1 MTGNEKFSVENL
13 KEKTAS
19 GGVYTGLSQLLIS
32 VITFGSTPILTRLL
46 TPDDFGVVAM
56 VAAVMGFAQ
65 LFSDA
70 GFSAA
75 TIQRKEVSSQQVSNL
90 FWIAC
95 VLGGILCLFVIFTS
109 PILALLYG
117 DPRVTGIAMAW
128 SLSFLVSALS
138 IQPLAILRRD
148 MKFGTVAT
156 IDVLFVTVAS
166 LTAIAIAWLTNSY
179 YALVFGP
186 LAGSLTKALLAF
198 GTSRFIPMRP
208 RRNADTRQLVRF
220 GANLTGFHA
229 LHYFSRNADNILI
242 GKFVGSAPLGIYS
255 KAYALMMLPLR
266 QLNLPLTAVAVPALS
281 RLQDDPGKYRAAYMS
296 IVEKLIICATPICLV
311 CVFFS
316 ESVVSVLLGPKWPAA
331 APILAI
337 LAING
342 LTQPVVNSA
351 GWLFISQ
358 DRTKDLLRWG
368 LMSAPVIVAS
378 FVVGLPFGP
387 QGVAISYTCTFAV
400 ITPLLLAY
408 VAQKGPVQFSQFVCL
423 GKVAFRYAACNAIGL
438 YICSR
443 LTANQ
448 SDWLQLVAAT
458 MLAGALTIGLL
469 LSSVHGRKTIQ
480 EFGMAISLAMRSRR
494 SASS

>member
-1 MTGNEKFSVENL
+1 M
-13 KEKTAS
+13 
-19 GGVYTGLSQLLIS
+19 
-32 VITFGSTPILTRLL
+32 
-46 TPDDFGVVAM
+46 
-56 VAAVMGFAQ
+56 
-65 LFSDA
+65 
-70 GFSAA
+70 
-75 TIQRKEVSSQQVSNL
+75 
-90 FWIAC
+90 
-95 VLGGILCLFVIFTS
+95 
-109 PILALLYG
+109 
-117 DPRVTGIAMAW
+117 
-128 SLSFLVSALS
+128 
-138 IQPLAILRRD
+138 
-148 MKFGTVAT
+148 
-156 IDVLFVTVAS
+156 
-166 LTAIAIAWLTNSY
+166 
-179 YALVFGP
+179 
-186 LAGSLTKALLAF
+186 
-198 GTSRFIPMRP
+198 
-208 RRNADTRQLVRF
+208 
-220 GANLTGFHA
+220 
-229 LHYFSRNADNILI
+229 
-242 GKFVGSAPLGIYS
+242 
-255 KAYALMMLPLR
+255 
-266 QLNLPLTAVAVPALS
+266 
-281 RLQDDPGKYRAAYMS
+281 
-296 IVEKLIICATPICLV
+296 
-311 CVFFS
+311 
-316 ESVVSVLLGPKWPAA
+316 LGPKWPAA